1 MSAVPLTSVA
11 IEPTK
16 EPANPA
22 PKRGRAPRYGAEPSR
37 AARLIILVAV
47 GIVFVIPLVAM
58 FEFSLRTSGRPG
70 VYNFTHYVA
79 IFHPDPAA
87 GVDYSPLF
95 QGITNS
101 LLICII
107 TVALMMLIL
116 LPTMLLVELRYPRV
130 RRVLEFIC
138 ILPITIPSIVLVV
151 GFVPVYQKVA
161 AVFGSDAWTLAFA
174 VGIIVLPYAFR
185 PIATNIAA
193 FDLVTLSEAA
203 RSLGGSWPVV
213 IWRVILPNMRRG
225 IISAIFLTIAVVLG
239 EYTIASFLSQNTFQT
254 ALLLISQTDP
264 YVAVIFALAALV
276 FAFVLLV
283 LIGCFGAI
291 DPGAREASRAR
302 KTARSVARAEQAATP
317 VTRDTARSSS

>member
-1 MSAVPLTSVA
+1 MSAF
-11 IEPTK
+11 
-16 EPANPA
+16 
-22 PKRGRAPRYGAEPSR
+22 PRVGAEPSKT
-37 AARLIILVAV
+37 ARLVILIVV
-47 GIVFVIPLVAM
+47 GLVFVVPLAAM
-58 FEFSLRTSGRPG
+58 FEFSLRTSGKVG
-70 VYNFTHYVA
+70 VYNFAHYVS

-87 GVDYSPLF
+87 GIDYSPLF
-95 QGITNS
+95 QGIVNS
-101 LLICII
+101 LLICLI

-130 RRVLEFIC
+130 RRILEFVC

-161 AVFGSDAWTLAFA
+161 AVFGSSPWTLAFA

-203 RSLGGSWPVV
+203 RSLGGNWLTV

-225 IISAIFLTIAVVLG
+225 IISAIFLTVAVVLG

-264 YVAVIFALAALV
+264 YVAIIFALAALV

-283 LIGCFGAI
+283 LIGRFGAI
-291 DPGAREASRAR
+291 DPGAREARRAR
-302 KTARSVARAEQAATP
+302 RVRGARRTRRTPSQRTAS
-317 VTRDTARSSS
+317 

>member
-1 MSAVPLTSVA
+1 MSAVPLTGVSV
-11 IEPTK
+11 EPTS

-22 PKRGRAPRYGAEPSR
+22 PRRGRAPRVGAEPSR
-37 AARLIILVAV
+37 ATRLVILIVV
-47 GIVFVIPLVAM
+47 GLVFVVPLAAM
-58 FEFSLRTSGRPG
+58 FEFSLRTAGKVG
-70 VYNFTHYVA
+70 VYNFDHYVS

-87 GVDYSPLF
+87 GIDYSPLF
-95 QGITNS
+95 QGIVNS
-101 LLICII
+101 LVICLI

-130 RRVLEFIC
+130 RRILEFVC

-161 AVFGSDAWTLAFA
+161 AVFGSAPWTLAFA

-203 RSLGGSWPVV
+203 RSLGGGWFTV
-213 IWRVILPNMRRG
+213 IRRVILPNMRRG
-225 IISAIFLTIAVVLG
+225 IISAIFLTVAVVLG

-264 YVAVIFALAALV
+264 YVAIIFALAALV

-283 LIGCFGAI
+283 LIGRFGAI
-291 DPGAREASRAR
+291 DPGAREARRAR
-302 KTARSVARAEQAATP
+302 RARRPRPQRNAS
-317 VTRDTARSSS
+317 